1 MKSKTAKP
9 SQNGTM
15 KKNKRN
21 NGESEPGIAQGLR
34 RLFVNELQNIY
45 WVEIAIN
52 KAIPKLIKKA
62 TAVILVEAL
71 TRHLD
76 VSKEHVTKLEEV
88 FSSIGEKVEPKKCKS
103 MLGLIKEA
111 KEIMKKIETEMI
123 RDVAIILAVQ
133 KVEHYEIATYG
144 TLCSFAK
151 TLGETY
157 VTSLLHEILEQ
168 EKAAG
173 KKLYEIAESFIIG
186 ETAGI
191 EKVENTTFS
200 ILESNRK

>member
-15 KKNKRN
+15 KKNKEN

-88 FSSIGEKVEPKKCKS
+88 FSSIGEKVEPQKCKS

-111 KEIMKKIETEMI
+111 KEIMKKTETEMI

-157 VTSLLHEILEQ
+157 VASLLHEILEQ